1 MAEIVLPTK
10 ALAVNPLKASQPI
23 GASLAFLG
31 LADAMPLEHGARGCT
46 SFNKLFFM
54 RHFREPIALQTTAM
68 EQLTTVLGAD
78 GNVIEALATICGKNK
93 PKVIGLITTGL
104 SEAQGAD
111 IPPTIA
117 AFRKAYP
124 QYGDVSIVPVSATD
138 TLGNLETGFALALE
152 AIVDAL
158 CGEATPHPAPSQ
170 ASRHPLL
177 QGERVIART
186 VNVLTSAMLTPGDIE
201 AIKDWIAAFGL
212 TAIVLP
218 DIADSLDGHLIEAG
232 YLDAH
237 LWRNAARQHRGH
249 GRSIATLAIGRSVER
264 AADLLRART
273 GVPDYRFPSLM
284 GLRECDAFTAALA
297 EISGGEVP
305 AAIRRKRAQLEDAM
319 VDCQFQLGGAHV
331 AVAADP
337 DLLGAIVG
345 FLTSLGTE
353 VVAAVA
359 SARADHL
366 SQLPIDS
373 VVIGDLEDFEW
384 LAREHGAE
392 LIVTNSHGA
401 DIAARLGT
409 AFLRAGFPV
418 YDSYGAH
425 AQSWCGF
432 SGSRQTLFSIA
443 NLLAAHYREIAPY
456 RSRYWQGT
464 PRELETLGGTSC

>member
-68 EQLTTVLGAD
+68 DQTTTILGAD
-78 GNVIEALATICGKNK
+78 GNVVEALATICGKNR
-93 PKVIGLITTGL
+93 PSVIGLITTGL
-104 SEAQGAD
+104 SESQGAD
-111 IPPTIA
+111 IPPTVA
-117 AFRKAYP
+117 AFRAAFP
-124 QYGDVSIVPVSATD
+124 QYQDAAIVPVSATD

-152 AIVDAL
+152 SIIGAL
-158 CGEATPHPAPSQ
+158 ISSAPAATRS
-170 ASRHPLL
+170 L
-177 QGERVIART
+177 RT
-186 VNVLTSAMLTPGDIE
+186 VNVLASAMLTPGDIE
-201 AIKDWIAAFGL
+201 AIKDWTSAFGL
-212 TAIVLP
+212 TPIVLP
-218 DIADSLDGHLIEAG
+218 DIADLLDGHMIEAG
-232 YLDAH
+232 FSTLTYGGTP
-237 LWRNAARQHRGH
+237 RGSIADM
-249 GRSIATLAIGRSVER
+249 GASIATLVIGRSIGR
-264 AADLLRART
+264 AADLLQSRT
-273 GVPDYRFPSLM
+273 GIPDYRFPSLM
-284 GLRECDAFTAALA
+284 GLKECDAFTAALA
-297 EISGGEVP
+297 KISGREVP
-305 AAIRRKRAQLEDAM
+305 AGIERKRAQLEDAM
-319 VDCQFQLGGAHV
+319 VDCQFQLGGARV

-337 DLLGAIVG
+337 DLLAAIAG
-345 FLTSLGTE
+345 FLTSLGAE

-366 SQLPIDS
+366 SQLPIES

-384 LAREHGAE
+384 LAREQKAE

-401 DIAARLGT
+401 GIAARLGT

-425 AQSWCGF
+425 TRSWSGY
-432 SGSRQTLFSIA
+432 SGSRQTLFDIA
-443 NLLAAHYREIAPY
+443 NLLAAHYQEIAPY

-464 PRELETLGGTSC
+464 PRELETVEGVSC

>member
-68 EQLTTVLGAD
+68 DQLTTVLGAD
-78 GNVIEALATICGKNK
+78 GNVVEALATICGKNR
-93 PKVIGLITTGL
+93 PSVIGLITTGL

-117 AFRKAYP
+117 AFQKAYP
-124 QYGDVSIVPVSATD
+124 QYADVSIVPVSATD

-152 AIVDAL
+152 AIIGSL
-158 CGEATPHPAPSQ
+158 APSVGST
-170 ASRHPLL
+170 AKSS
-177 QGERVIART
+177 T

-212 TAIVLP
+212 TPIVLP

-232 YLDAH
+232 FSTLTYGGTPRTGIAEMG
-237 LWRNAARQHRGH
+237 A
-249 GRSIATLAIGRSVER
+249 SIATLAIGRSIGR
-264 AADLLRART
+264 AADLLSART

-284 GLRECDAFTAALA
+284 GVKECDAFTTALA
-297 EISGGEVP
+297 EISGREVP
-305 AAIRRKRAQLEDAM
+305 AAIQRKRAQLEDAM
-319 VDCQFQLGGAHV
+319 VDCQFQLGGARIG
-331 AVAADP
+331 VAADP
-337 DLLGAIVG
+337 DLLGAIAG
-345 FLTSLGTE
+345 FLTSLGAE

-366 SQLPIDS
+366 SQLPIGS

-384 LAREHGAE
+384 LAREQRAE

-401 DIAARLGT
+401 DIAARLGA
-409 AFLRAGFPV
+409 AFLRAGFPI

-425 AQSWCGF
+425 ARTW
-432 SGSRQTLFSIA
+432 SGYGGCRRTLFDIA
-443 NLLAAHYREIAPY
+443 NLLAAHYQEIAPY

-464 PRELETLGGTSC
+464 PRELETAGGSSC